1 MEDYQIRKKYAK
13 ELAAKDIDKDGLIR
27 VTEAFDEVK
36 ELKAEEIPYAR
47 SPVHHEQDSSIS
59 PSSERLTTPLNGLI
73 SEDDQPSVQH
83 AIEEAKLDFGTL
95 VSLASADIATCIS
108 VLEKTGIKTLEHK
121 VKIAV
126 ALHKE
131 SLGPSDITES
141 AY

>member
-1 MEDYQIRKKYAK
+1 MTEVWNDYQIRKAYAK
-13 ELAAKDIDKDGLIR
+13 ELAAKDKDGDGKIEL
-27 VTEAFDEVK
+27 K
-36 ELKAEEIPYAR
+36 ELKAEEIPYTM
-47 SPVHHEQDSSIS
+47 SPAHHEQDSSIS
-59 PSSERLTTPLNGLI
+59 SSSERLTTLLNGLI

-108 VLEKTGIKTLEHK
+108 VLEKAGIKTLEHK

>member
-1 MEDYQIRKKYAK
+1 MTEVWNDYQIRKAYAK
-13 ELAAKDIDKDGLIR
+13 ELAAKDKDGDGKIEL
-27 VTEAFDEVK
+27 K
-36 ELKAEEIPYAR
+36 ELNAEEIPYTM
-47 SPVHHEQDSSIS
+47 SPAHHEQDSSIS
-59 PSSERLTTPLNGLI
+59 SSSERLTTLLNGLI

-108 VLEKTGIKTLEHK
+108 VLEKAGIKTLEHK